1 MKTIKKTFLV
11 LPVLFT
17 ALFLNSC
24 SKDSSDDPEYV
35 CTTCNDTP
43 QGVAAND
50 VSAKGLYKGVVVGS
64 TGTISIDI
72 QNGSSTITATMV
84 LDGVTVNL
92 TSNVSVVN
100 GETYIAPFTGM
111 MNGSPVTLTFRVGA
125 GGEQPTMISSD
136 IPGHPNAQFI
146 LAKETSTSLI
156 EAFVGTYSAG
166 NDTGTFN
173 VVLSTALSKWGYI
186 AKDDQTGEIND
197 GDGIIVDGNK
207 LMEDS
212 RQMGTISGDEINGS
226 FTDSDGD
233 AVTLEGQR
241 TL

>member
-1 MKTIKKTFLV
+1 MKTFKKLLI
-11 LPVLFT
+11 LPVLF
-17 ALFLNSC
+17 AGLFLTSC

-50 VSAKGLYKGVVVGS
+50 VNAKGLYKGIVVGS

-72 QNGSSTITATMV
+72 QNGSNTITAVMV

-92 TSNVSVVN
+92 VSNVSVVN
-100 GETYIAPFTGM
+100 GETYVAPFTGM
-111 MNGSPVTLTFRVGA
+111 MNGSPVTLTFQVGA
-125 GGEQPTMISSD
+125 GGEQPTMVSSD
-136 IPGHPNAQFI
+136 IPGHPNAEFI

-156 EAFVGTYSAG
+156 EAFVGSYTAG
-166 NDTGTFN
+166 SDAGTFN
-173 VVLSTALSKWGYI
+173 VVMSTAISKWGYL

-197 GDGIIVDGNK
+197 GDGIIANGNQ
-207 LMEDS
+207 LMEDG
-212 RQMGTISGDEINGS
+212 RLMATVSGNTLHGS
-226 FTDSDGD
+226 FTDSNNTTIIIDGH
-233 AVTLEGQR
+233 R